1 MKDAA
6 QKEERDR
13 KKKENQEK
21 KLREQRDR
29 AAADEARKQAMEQE
43 ESKRLGGRMLIIMQK
58 AQADDTQHNY
68 TLSGLELGAA
78 RTLILSKIMA
88 YNSTIKSLHLCRK
101 AIEDKEGQDIARML
115 LTNKVLRKLELES
128 NILGL

>member
-1 MKDAA
+1 
-6 QKEERDR
+6 
-13 KKKENQEK
+13 
-21 KLREQRDR
+21 
-29 AAADEARKQAMEQE
+29 
-43 ESKRLGGRMLIIMQK
+43 
-58 AQADDTQHNY
+58 
-68 TLSGLELGAA
+68 
-78 RTLILSKIMA
+78 MA